1 MTEALD
7 PRLQALSLLL
17 QVEQEV
23 RRAEDHASLS
33 YVFVND
39 TRSVLPA
46 RQAVFWAYDDLGRP
60 RVQRA
65 SHVSEIDPNAA
76 LVRWLDRVAAW
87 CMEQPW
93 RLETHLLTRGDLPA
107 ELAAEWGET
116 VSPYLMHLPLLQP
129 RGGCLGGLLLAAAEP
144 WVEAHLALAR
154 LLADAYGHAWQALAA
169 PERRREAVRHLR
181 QYWRRY
187 VAAVVVLCLLP
198 VRQYV
203 LSPAEVVPEDPEV
216 VAAPL
221 SGVVTEVAVAPNQ
234 AVRKGDLLFRFEDT
248 ELANRLLVARR
259 AFEVAQ
265 AEYLKNAQASFDCDS
280 CRARV
285 AQLQAVMEREQAQVD
300 WASAQLAQGQVRA
313 SRDGIAV
320 FTDANDLEGRPVR
333 VGERIMTIADQRKVR
348 LRILVPVNDAIAT
361 DAGTP
366 VVFYPNV
373 NPLASVDGR
382 ILRSS
387 YEPALQPD
395 QSMAFVLH
403 ARFDETG
410 ARLGWRGTAK
420 IYGGRAPLIYQALRK
435 PLARLRQ
442 LVGI

>member
-1 MTEALD
+1 MTEAVDL
-7 PRLQALSLLL
+7 RLQALSLLL
-17 QVEQEV
+17 QAEQEA
-23 RRAEDHASLS
+23 RRAENWQSLS

-39 TRSVLPA
+39 TRTVLPA
-46 RQAVFWAYDDLGRP
+46 RQAVFWTYDDFGRP
-60 RVQRA
+60 RVNRA

-76 LVRWLDRVAAW
+76 LVRWLDRLAAW

-93 RLETHLLTRGDLPA
+93 CHEVHVLTRADLPA

-116 VSPYLMHLPLLQP
+116 VSPFLMHLPLAQP
-129 RGGCLGGLLLAAAEP
+129 RGGHFGGLLLGAEQP
-144 WVEAHLALAR
+144 WVEAHLALAN
-154 LLADAYGHAWQALAA
+154 LLGDAYGHAWQALAT
-169 PERRREAVRHLR
+169 PERRRQLLRHLR

-187 VAAVVVLCLLP
+187 AAAFVILCLLP

-203 LSPAEVVPEDPEV
+203 LSPAEVVPDDPEV

-221 SGVVTEVAVAPNQ
+221 SGVVREVAVAPNQ

-265 AEYLKNAQASFDCDS
+265 AEYLRNAQASFDCDS

-285 AQLQAVMEREQAQVD
+285 AQLQAAMEREQAQVD

-320 FTDANDLEGRPVR
+320 FTDANDLEGRPVH

-348 LRILVPVNDAIAT
+348 LRVTVPVNDAIAT
-361 DAGTP
+361 EAGTA

-373 NPLASVDGR
+373 NPLGSVDGR
-382 ILRSS
+382 VLRSS
-387 YEPALQPD
+387 YEPVLQPD
-395 QSMAFVLH
+395 RSMAYVLH
-403 ARFDETG
+403 VRFDEAG

-420 IYGGRAPLIYQALRK
+420 IYGSRAPLIYQVLRK
-435 PLARLRQ
+435 PLAHLRQ
-442 LVGI
+442 LVGV